1 MTARDIFLNDKFQL
15 RAGWRILAFIPLY
28 IVFGLVFMTIMTLL
42 FKVIPI
48 SKLMR
53 DGVAKILL
61 ACNAALSAW
70 ILLKWL
76 DKRSF
81 ASLGLIPRWG
91 HVRQVVEGILIGFA
105 MLTAA
110 VCGMWMLGYEEI
122 GMASFEWEYV
132 LAGLAGNLFL
142 YTAVGFNEEILFRG
156 YIFQAMTEGTGK
168 LVATVI
174 FSLLFG
180 LAHAWNPNVSVFG
193 LINVMLAGVLLSI
206 AYLQTRALWLPIGIH
221 IGWNFTQ
228 GYIWGLPVSGTT
240 QIDPLTIS
248 QETGPDLWTGGTFG
262 PEGGAACTIVCLLAC
277 LAIWKFY
284 RPAGEC
290 LAIVEEAQSTEP
302 FKPVSPVI
310 EENPAG
316 I

>member
-1 MTARDIFLNDKFQL
+1 MAMHDIFLNDKFQL
-15 RAGWRILAFIPLY
+15 RAGWRILAFI
-28 IVFGLVFMTIMTLL
+28 LVYVVIGFVLTTTMALL
-42 FKVIPI
+42 FKVVPMP
-48 SKLMR
+48 KLVR
-53 DGVAKILL
+53 DGVATLML
-61 ACNAALSAW
+61 AGNAALSAW
-70 ILLKWL
+70 VLLKWL

-81 ASLGLIPRWG
+81 VSLGLIPRWG
-91 HVRQVVEGILIGFA
+91 QARQVFEGILIGFA

-122 GMASFEWEYV
+122 GMASFEWEYI

-168 LVATVI
+168 VVATVI

-180 LAHAWNPNVSVFG
+180 LAHAGNPNVSVFG

-248 QETGPDLWTGGTFG
+248 QETGPDLLTGGTFG

-277 LAIWKFY
+277 LAVLKFY
-284 RPAGEC
+284 RPAAES
-290 LAIVEEAQSTEP
+290 LVIEHEAQSTGP
-302 FKPVSPVI
+302 FRPVSSDI

-316 I
+316 V

>member
-1 MTARDIFLNDKFQL
+1 MAMHDIFLNDKFQL
-15 RAGWRILAFIPLY
+15 RAGWRILAFI
-28 IVFGLVFMTIMTLL
+28 LVYVVIGFVLTTTMALL
-42 FKVIPI
+42 FKVVPMP
-48 SKLMR
+48 KLVR
-53 DGVAKILL
+53 DGVATLML
-61 ACNAALSAW
+61 AGNAALSAW
-70 ILLKWL
+70 VLLKWL

-81 ASLGLIPRWG
+81 VSLGLIPRWG
-91 HVRQVVEGILIGFA
+91 QARQVFEGILIGFA

-122 GMASFEWEYV
+122 GMASFEWEYI

-168 LVATVI
+168 VVATVV

-180 LAHAWNPNVSVFG
+180 LAHAGNPNVSVFG

-240 QIDPLTIS
+240 QINPLTIS
-248 QETGPDLWTGGTFG
+248 QETGPDLLTGGTFG
-262 PEGGAACTIVCLLAC
+262 PEGGAACTIICLLAC
-277 LAIWKFY
+277 LAVWKIY
-284 RPAGEC
+284 QPAAES
-290 LAIVEEAQSTEP
+290 LAIIDEAQSTGP
-302 FKPVSPVI
+302 FRPVSSDI

-316 I
+316 V